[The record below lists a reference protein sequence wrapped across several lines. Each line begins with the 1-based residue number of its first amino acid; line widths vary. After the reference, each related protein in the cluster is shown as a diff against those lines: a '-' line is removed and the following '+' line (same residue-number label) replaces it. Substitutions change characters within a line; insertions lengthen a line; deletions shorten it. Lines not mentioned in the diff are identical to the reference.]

1 MLLSVMCVAVSLLLL
16 PSPVAASTVTLRVS
30 QLRGNLTAA
39 LRERA
44 AHLGPADHLVLYF
57 DRAGTF
63 TIEGTVEF
71 ACNVEIKGLGV
82 KKTTVVLDNGTDRA
96 GFKAF
101 FDDTFFKVSASTSQ
115 PLAVSIHDLSVKL
128 KDHNGI
134 WWDGAEKYAFK
145 LCNCAPVSIERFNC
159 TLRNAV
165 CTNVDLRACSNVTV
179 RNCTLTNYN
188 NCTTGGVLW
197 LRGQMHDIDISANTF
212 YKYGNDE
219 CVAFFGADAP
229 VPGDI
234 KRYNIK
240 VADNDFYY
248 VNRGN
253 GPADL
258 VNGVFFT
265 YYVGTSTP
273 ATVGCAS
280 SNVDISGNR
289 FYMQGLCHTIMGITF
304 SERDT
309 HDNVV
314 IANNYIEN
322 SPVASDQKIRH
333 CDYEVTDLNA
343 ARIPITFSGN
353 TTVNNAAFVA
363 PWGASGY
370 CHLMVHGGAI
380 VDLDK
385 SSLTDNVAT
394 SSLTTQRLGCRLL
407 SFDNAGGTVNMTGNS
422 FSGLGMLASIDY
434 GDGIDGKVTINADSN
449 VFTGDTR
456 IYCRNVKTVDLNF
469 VGNTFN
475 STTSNFFLQEF
486 AQQGSLVF
494 DGNMVNTPGNGQLMT
509 HWDNND
515 KAARRFNKLQ
525 VRNNVFTGVDGE
537 RTLLQPITN
546 VRSRSVAGNVYR

>member
-1 MLLSVMCVAVSLLLL
+1 MCVAVSLVLL
-16 PSPVAASTVTLRVS
+16 PSQVAASTVTLRVS

-39 LRERA
+39 LRERTA
-44 AHLGPADHLVLYF
+44 GLGPADHLVIYF

-63 TIEGTVEF
+63 TIEGTVEL

-101 FDDTFFKVSASTSQ
+101 FDDTFIKVSATTRQ

-134 WWDGAEKYAFK
+134 WWNGAEKLAFK

-197 LRGQMHDIDISANTF
+197 LRGQMHDIDISANKF

-219 CVAFFGADAP
+219 CLAFFGADAS

-253 GPADL
+253 GPSDL

-265 YYVGTSTP
+265 YYVGLSTP

-280 SNVDISGNR
+280 SNVEISGNR
-289 FYMQGLCHTIMGITF
+289 FYMQGLCSTVMGITF

-309 HDNVV
+309 HDNFV
-314 IANNYIEN
+314 ISDNYIEN
-322 SPVASDQKIRH
+322 GYVSGDKKLRH
-333 CDYEVTDLNA
+333 FDYIVTDRNA
-343 ARIPITFSGN
+343 TKRPVTFTGN
-353 TTVNNAAFVA
+353 STVNNAAYVA

-370 CHLMVHGGAI
+370 YHLTVQGAV
-380 VDLDK
+380 VDLSK
-385 SSLTDNVAT
+385 CSLTDNVST

-407 SFDNAGGTVNMTGNS
+407 SFDSAGGTVNLSASS
-422 FSGLGMLASIDY
+422 FSGLGMLASIDD
-434 GDGIDGKVTINADSN
+434 GNGIDGKVAINADGN

-456 IYCRNVKTVDLNF
+456 IYCRNAKMVDLNF

-475 STTSNFFLQEF
+475 STTGNFFLQEF
-486 AQQGSLVF
+486 AEQGSLVF
-494 DGNMVNTPGNGQLMT
+494 DSNMVNTPGNGQLMT
-509 HWDNND
+509 HWDNSD

-525 VRNNVFTGVDGE
+525 VRNNVFTGVSGE
-537 RTLLQPITN
+537 RSLLQPITN
-546 VRSRSVAGNVYR
+546 VRSRSVAGNIYR